1 MSKKTEQPTDR
12 SLMLLYTHVQKGR
25 DGVAVNVDHLQVG
38 ETVDAAHAQPHDA
51 EYEGESRQ
59 SAA

>member
-1 MSKKTEQPTDR
+1 
-12 SLMLLYTHVQKGR
+12 MLLYTHVQKGR

-59 SAA
+59 GAA